1 MRKQSN
7 PPKIFVRML
16 ERIVLYQDQE
26 SLPGDFEELFRQI
39 SQDRSKIAA
48 SLWYLFCL
56 LKLLP
61 EFVSNTISW
70 SAAMLKNYLKTA
82 LRNLKKY
89 HGYSFI
95 NIVGLAIGIA
105 CFLVIMLHVRFQL
118 SYDRFHE
125 NTDRIFKTPYVPAP
139 MAQVMK
145 EEFPEVEEVTRL
157 SYFGGLFRHESKYFT
172 ERTAALTDPSI
183 FRIFHID
190 FTYGDS
196 ESALN
201 NLSSIVITESAAEK
215 YFGEDPPIGKTL
227 TYENRLDFTV
237 TGVVR
242 DLPAN
247 TEFGFD
253 FLINFRRANDIYG
266 WNCLNSWGA
275 WNFPMIVLLK
285 KNSSI
290 RDVEKKMPDVLTRR
304 AGEEYAEFAV
314 GFRNPTEKHIKSSYL
329 PIYSAIAV
337 FILIVACIN
346 FMNLASAHSLKR
358 TKEVGI
364 RKVAGA
370 YRSQLIKQFIGES
383 ILLTLLALPLA
394 VLLIWLSLPYFERQF
409 GLEGG
414 TAIFSDVKVWVGV
427 FLTAVVIGVV
437 SGSYPALFASTFQP
451 IKALSGKKTINRKS
465 MLRNCLVVFQ
475 FAISIILILSTLV
488 ISRQIRYMRHKNL
501 GINQECIVNLPSS
514 RDTQAKYET
523 LKNELLKY
531 PQITHITRCG
541 FTVGMFPAHQSVE
554 WEGRTENDDEYMY
567 WIAAGNDFAKT
578 FEMELVQGRDFSEEF
593 PSDVYR
599 NYILNETAV
608 KVIGWDDPIGKRFQI
623 LYGDNTAGVVVGVV
637 KDFHYKTL
645 HYAVEPLAIYHCP
658 ESCFFISLRIAS
670 DDIENTI
677 QNIKATWEE
686 MVPNR
691 PFTFSF
697 LDERFDRIYRDEQ
710 RWKRMF
716 GCFASLSIIVACMG
730 LFGLA
735 SFMAEQRTKEVGIR
749 KVLGASVSKIAMM
762 MSKDFLVLVVISDAI
777 ALPVG
782 YFIMKRFLN
791 QFAYRIDMGIWMFI
805 VSALATVFVSL
816 FTVSF
821 KAIKTAMRN
830 PVDSLRYE

>member
-1 MRKQSN
+1 M
-7 PPKIFVRML
+7 
-16 ERIVLYQDQE
+16 
-26 SLPGDFEELFRQI
+26 SL
-39 SQDRSKIAA
+39 
-48 SLWYLFCL
+48 
-56 LKLLP
+56 
-61 EFVSNTISW
+61 
-70 SAAMLKNYLKTA
+70 SAAMLKNYIKTA

-95 NIVGLAIGIA
+95 NIVGLAVGLA

-118 SYDRFHE
+118 SYDRYHE
-125 NTDRIFKTPYVPAP
+125 NADRIYATPHVPALL
-139 MAQVMK
+139 AQAVK
-145 EEFPEVEEVTRL
+145 EEFPEVEEVTRM

-183 FRIFHID
+183 FRIFQID
-190 FTYGDS
+190 FIYGNP

-201 NLSSIVITESAAEK
+201 DLSSIVITESAAEK
-215 YFGEDPPIGKTL
+215 YFGKDPPIGKTL
-227 TYENRLDFTV
+227 TYENRLDFV
-237 TGVVR
+237 VAGVVSN
-242 DLPAN
+242 LPEN

-253 FLINFRRANDIYG
+253 FLINFRRVNDIYG

-275 WNFPMIVLLK
+275 WNYPMIVLLRE
-285 KNSSI
+285 NGSI
-290 RDVEKKMPDVLTRR
+290 RDIEEKMPDLLSRR
-304 AGEEYAEFAV
+304 AGEEYAEFFD
-314 GFRNPTEKHIKSSYL
+314 GFQNPTEEHIKSSYL

-364 RKVAGA
+364 RKVVGA
-370 YRSQLIKQFIGES
+370 YRTQLIKQFIGES
-383 ILLTLLALPLA
+383 IILTLLALPLA
-394 VLLIWLSLPYFERQF
+394 VLLIGLSLPYFESQF
-409 GLEGG
+409 GLQGG
-414 TAIFSDVKVWVGV
+414 TAIFSDERVWIGV
-427 FLTAVVIGVV
+427 FLITVVIGIV

-451 IKALSGKKTINRKS
+451 IKALSGKKSINRKS
-465 MLRNCLVVFQ
+465 VLRNCLVVFQ

-488 ISRQIRYMRHKNL
+488 ISRQIEYMRNKNL

-514 RDTQAKYET
+514 RDARAKYET
-523 LKNELLKY
+523 MRNELLRH
-531 PQITHITRCG
+531 PQITQVTRCG
-541 FTVGMFPAHQSVE
+541 FTVGMFPSNQSVE
-554 WEGRTENDDEYMY
+554 WEGQTEDDDDMMH
-567 WIAAGNDFAKT
+567 WIAAGNNFVKT
-578 FEMELVQGRDFSEEF
+578 FEMELIQGRDFSEEF
-593 PSDVYR
+593 PSDVYN

-608 KVIGWDDPIGKRFQI
+608 KAIEWEDPIGKRFQI

-645 HYAVEPLAIYHCP
+645 HHKVQPLAIYHCP

-677 QNIKATWEE
+677 QIIKNTWEE
-686 MVPNR
+686 MIPSR

-697 LDERFDRIYRDEQ
+697 LDERFDRIYRHEQ
-710 RWKRMF
+710 RWKKMF
-716 GCFASLSIIVACMG
+716 SCFASLSIIVACMG

-749 KVLGASVSKIAMM
+749 KVLGASVTNIAALI
-762 MSKDFLVLVVISDAI
+762 SRDFLVLVVISNAI

-782 YFIMKRFLN
+782 YFIMRWLLDHY
-791 QFAYRIDMGIWMFI
+791 AYRIEMKIWIFI
-805 VSALATVFVSL
+805 VSALATILISL

-821 KAIKTAMRN
+821 KAVRTAMGN